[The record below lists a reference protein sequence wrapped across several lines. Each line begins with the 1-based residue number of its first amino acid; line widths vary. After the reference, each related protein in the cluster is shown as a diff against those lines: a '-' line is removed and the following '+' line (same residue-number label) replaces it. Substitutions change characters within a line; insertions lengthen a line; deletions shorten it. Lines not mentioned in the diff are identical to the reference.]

1 MLALTTSFLDI
12 SLRKRETMNS
22 FDQEDEDETT
32 GWDQEIVAS
41 FETTPTIPEKENSK
55 YSRWSRTSSAP
66 NVRTAYK
73 QKKREPSP
81 LRYNIA
87 VGAVRRSVNSGPFQD
102 TKNTFFPND
111 CEIFVYRDGGVMIN
125 ARYTDIPENQF
136 LVYLDGIST
145 KTDIETILVTSDIA
159 TTTTTDENTLTTNKG
174 RIIEGFT
181 PPTRLDHLSV
191 EEIARTV
198 SEGNLGVMPMTRFA
212 VPHGFNTIA
221 VAAAE
226 NHKPRKTKV
235 DIENSP
241 DIIWGKVMPNS
252 MPSGV
257 TLHTA
262 KGSVVHVSAS
272 PQNAFIFPMA
282 RVDHRIRLALGK
294 GSGSIQLSYFTGGLE
309 ISPEAVVK
317 LTKIKKKTTDSSLF
331 TAALGKYPHSIY
343 TGDGALF
350 LRTQNSTATK
360 FEAKNLRL
368 SMAQVGFRRRYGNE
382 NLQNK
387 SFAQSVSY
395 DNGGTEHQQN
405 NQTRL
410 GPIEVF
416 EYRDVSIP
424 MGSNYIRVIDTPLN
438 LDWTLQYDISDVWA
452 NQPDI
457 YGGIQSKGTN
467 IPPSELTFIV
477 KGMRVGM
484 AQLRTSL
491 PINEIRYVYLGQ
503 DSMIEIQNMVS
514 QETVERFNMLHITSR
529 LNIVNRKK
537 TKVSLTLYRNL
548 TIEEEAELDKS
559 SFELIFS
566 KAASSSSSSKRNPFG
581 AAIISVEDIPMNSPR
596 FVTKR
601 TDTTRVLVIHLY
613 NIPGNGGLVQVKVV
627 VTRPYK
633 TKKSMQKVYLYQK
646 KVAAAAAKHHG
657 ILETSLSKPQ
667 KKNSRLRFRR

>member
-1 MLALTTSFLDI
+1 
-12 SLRKRETMNS
+12 MNS
-22 FDQEDEDETT
+22 FDQQEGDDTSDEDDETT

-41 FETTPTIPEKENSK
+41 FETTTTPAKKEEENSK
-55 YSRWSRTSSAP
+55 YLRWSRTSSAP

-73 QKKREPSP
+73 QKKREHIATTTTTTSKPSP

-102 TKNTFFPND
+102 TKNTFYPND

-145 KTDIETILVTSDIA
+145 KTDIETILVTSDGG
-159 TTTTTDENTLTTNKG
+159 ELSNKG
-174 RIIEGFT
+174 RTIEGFT

-198 SEGNLGVMPMTRFA
+198 SEGNLGVMPMARFA
-212 VPHGFNTIA
+212 MPPWFNA
-221 VAAAE
+221 VAAAGGH
-226 NHKPRKTKV
+226 NNNKPRNPKV

-317 LTKIKKKTTDSSLF
+317 LTKIKRKTADSSLF
-331 TAALGKYPHSIY
+331 TAALGKYPHNIY

-368 SMAQVGFRRRYGNE
+368 SMAQVGFRRRRRRRRYGNNE
-382 NLQNK
+382 NSQNK
-387 SFAQSVSY
+387 SFAQSVSSY
-395 DNGGTEHQQN
+395 DDGAASGVEQN

-452 NQPDI
+452 SQPDI

-477 KGMRVGM
+477 KGMRVGV

-491 PINEIRYVYLGQ
+491 QKNEIRYVYLGQ

-514 QETVERFNMLHITSR
+514 RETVERFNSLHITSR

-566 KAASSSSSSKRNPFG
+566 KTAASSSSSKKNPFG

-613 NIPGNGGLVQVKVV
+613 NIPGNGGLVQVKLV

-646 KVAAAAAKHHG
+646 KVVAKHQ
-657 ILETSLSKPQ
+657 ETSLSKPQ